1 MPLIEKIAN
10 QNGTIGVWEL
20 KETVADLLK
29 SGTLNSDDAVRLA
42 TFKAEKRQKEF
53 LATRLLL
60 QKLIPENTPMI
71 YRDEFGK
78 PSLINSG
85 LNISITHSADLA
97 AIILSDKNIG
107 IDVEQ
112 IHRNI
117 DKVVTRY
124 ASPEEIEFIENS
136 NDPQFVKILLW
147 AAKEAIFK
155 CAGIQGIQFNR
166 QIEITLFDY
175 HAHSR
180 FSGALKHPEKEI
192 GYDLFFRTIK
202 NNILVYC
209 VQH

>member
-20 KETVADLLK
+20 KEAADDLLK
-29 SGTLNSDDAVRLA
+29 KVKLTPVETARLA
-42 TFKAEKRQKEF
+42 TFKAEKRRKEF
-53 LATRLLL
+53 LASRLLL
-60 QKLIPENTPMI
+60 QQLLPESPEI
-71 YRDEFGK
+71 VYRDKFGK
-78 PSLINSG
+78 PSLKDSS

-97 AIILSDKNIG
+97 AIIISDKNIG

-155 CAGIQGIQFNR
+155 IAGIQGIQFNR